1 MSLVKPLMTNLKMTV
16 RDDYAVSAFS
26 PPPLLV
32 SVKALV
38 PLVAGVGGA
47 SLWMDVH
54 HPPPTVAGI

>member
-16 RDDYAVSAFS
+16 RDDYAVSACS

-47 SLWMDVH
+47 GLWMDVH